1 MQRMMNVVISDET
14 PTTKMKPE
22 PVGVRPSHPHT
33 LHPDITRLMLYLV
46 GTKRFYRDFSDH
58 ELGRIKSIMIT

>member
-22 PVGVRPSHPHT
+22 PVGVMPSHPHT
-33 LHPDITRLMLYLV
+33 SRYNKIDVVFGWNKKVLP
-46 GTKRFYRDFSDH
+46 RFF
-58 ELGRIKSIMIT
+58 